1 MTNLIRSE
9 WVKLRSVRST
19 MILLVAAGAL
29 VVFFAVIA
37 ANHRNG
43 EQAQTCTASPDATTT
58 TVVQPD
64 PNLGPG
70 DGEIQQGF
78 ACPPGSVLTEVP
90 ITAHL
95 GDVTV
100 GVTVAI
106 FLFGTL
112 GVQVIGQEYRF
123 NTIRPTFT
131 AAPRRL
137 RVLAAKLVVVTIS
150 AAVVSAI
157 MLAVCAVIGSVM
169 LDRFEIDST
178 DQRVVWATMLFAM
191 GWTMYGMG
199 LGAVL
204 RQPIA
209 AIVILLVQG
218 LIAEP
223 LLAINIK
230 ALGPWV
236 PFQNGVQMTGRE
248 PSDPEIFRSITAG
261 GVYFFLFTFVLWGI
275 GAYLVN
281 RRDA

>member
-1 MTNLIRSE
+1 MKNLIRSE
-9 WVKLRSVRST
+9 WIKLRSVRST
-19 MILLVAAGAL
+19 LILLVAAGAL
-29 VVFFAVIA
+29 VVFFAFIT
-37 ANHRNG
+37 ANHQNG
-43 EQAQTCTASPDATTT
+43 EHHIECRASTATANGAPSGPSC
-58 TVVQPD
+58 
-64 PNLGPG
+64 GPG
-70 DGEIQQGF
+70 L
-78 ACPPGSVLTEVP
+78 SLVEVP
-90 ITAHL
+90 VQSHL
-95 GDVTV
+95 GDITV

-131 AAPRRL
+131 AAPNRF
-137 RVLAAKLVVVTIS
+137 RVLAAKLVVVAIA

-169 LDRFEIDST
+169 LDRFSIDGV
-178 DQRVVWATMLFAM
+178 DQRVIWATLLFAM

-199 LGAVL
+199 LGAIL

-218 LIAEP
+218 LVAEP
-223 LLAINIK
+223 LLAANIH
-230 ALGPWV
+230 ALGAWL
-236 PFQNGVQMTGRE
+236 PFTNGVQMTGR
-248 PSDPEIFRSITAG
+248 DPADPDIYRSIAAG

-281 RRDA
+281 KRDA